1 MSSLSNIKSKSGSAT
16 QSHKEKVINYESL
29 KREKDEKIQMLRDS
43 HTNETPSIYIQNSHS
58 HHLWDCKKLEKNYLL
73 IMIGAGGVGAVGDH
87 ELLLQDPIVRKLLT
101 LPIITKED
109 MDERLFQLRDFFPM
123 LTFHYSNYFGIKP
136 INDKKRKK
144 CKYNTTESYFDIDYA
159 DAAIFPDDNCESR
172 RMGLTTL
179 EQFQGKYKVCNT
191 ESYEIMDSLDIN
203 FFDSLDISNYHI
215 LSKLNLLN
223 GEFIINDIE
232 IIKKIMPYLDV
243 SKFNNIRELRDTFDE
258 KDETMKLSELMKING
273 PGIYIH
279 YACRPFVHK
288 EGDSNNFVRSNNEN
302 GSIEYRHLRQNSE
315 NTLIAA
321 NCPIRTDI
329 VARGYLNIISGLYR
343 GCENIKHVLIAKEVT
358 KIDYGSFEMC
368 FNLKEVKFEEPSSL
382 TYIGE
387 RAFKQ
392 CRSLTRIEIPDSVTN
407 IENYAFEKCR
417 YLKHIKFSKNIEILK
432 RGICNNSENLE
443 EVILPEKLIRIE
455 HENFSKT
462 KIKNIE
468 LPPTLE
474 YIGCHVFS
482 ECKYLT
488 EINLPDSVTELGRY
502 VFNQCENLQTVRLS
516 DNIEVIRE
524 NTFEQ
529 CKKLKNINIPNKLNK
544 IEQKAFYN
552 CESLES
558 ITFPNKIIKFEIQSQ
573 AFFGCTNLKN
583 VYINRNAKIN
593 ASLVDQK
600 AIHFY
605 FNENCNL
612 NIISVQGINRTQL
625 KLKPKKS
632 KNQPSKK
639 KLKKKRQP
647 GKQAS
652 KNQPSKKKTK
662 KKETTW

>member
-1 MSSLSNIKSKSGSAT
+1 MSSLSNIKSKSGSSTQSHKDT

-73 IMIGAGGVGAVGDH
+73 IMIGAGGVSAVGDH

-223 GEFIINDIE
+223 GEFIIDDIE

-329 VARGYLNIISGLYR
+329 VARGYLNIISGIPFGPGEGQGSAR
-343 GCENIKHVLIAKEVT
+343 GSSFYHTELDFTLKFPDGWKIENLPTSVLGTSKDRKILIELSMRDLNRKIDAKELLQRLYGDINSDG
-358 KIDYGSFEMC
+358 KEIGNSDYKGYAATIEMDTSFGA
-368 FNLKEVKFEEPSSL
+368 NH
-382 TYIGE
+382 
-387 RAFKQ
+387 
-392 CRSLTRIEIPDSVTN
+392 
-407 IENYAFEKCR
+407 KCR
-417 YLKHIKFSKNIEILK
+417 VAILYKNKKEAFQFIATTKDNSDYKKNIDIFDK
-432 RGICNNSENLE
+432 TISS
-443 EVILPEKLIRIE
+443 IR
-455 HENFSKT
+455 
-462 KIKNIE
+462 
-468 LPPTLE
+468 
-474 YIGCHVFS
+474 
-482 ECKYLT
+482 
-488 EINLPDSVTELGRY
+488 
-502 VFNQCENLQTVRLS
+502 
-516 DNIEVIRE
+516 
-524 NTFEQ
+524 
-529 CKKLKNINIPNKLNK
+529 
-544 IEQKAFYN
+544 
-552 CESLES
+552 
-558 ITFPNKIIKFEIQSQ
+558 
-573 AFFGCTNLKN
+573 
-583 VYINRNAKIN
+583 KIN
-593 ASLVDQK
+593 AKEKYMGEPKRIMLHKVKKGETFKSLSAKTAFSTHAEKRLRVINNKFPSGEPKVGSLV
-600 AIHFY
+600 
-605 FNENCNL
+605 
-612 NIISVQGINRTQL
+612 
-625 KLKPKKS
+625 KLVY
-632 KNQPSKK
+632 
-639 KLKKKRQP
+639 
-647 GKQAS
+647 
-652 KNQPSKKKTK
+652 
-662 KKETTW
+662 